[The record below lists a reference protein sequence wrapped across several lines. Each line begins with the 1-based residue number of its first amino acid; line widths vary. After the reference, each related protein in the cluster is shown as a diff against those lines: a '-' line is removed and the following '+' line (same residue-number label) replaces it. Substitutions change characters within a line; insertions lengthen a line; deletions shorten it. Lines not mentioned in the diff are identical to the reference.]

1 MTKPKRR
8 KTTQV
13 GVPQP
18 VREIKQE
25 RANDFE
31 RSQRDT
37 PIDDPGDAQ
46 RASKNNR
53 GSRFMSEWM

>member
-8 KTTQV
+8 SPAD
-13 GVPQP
+13 GAMPRP

-37 PIDDPGDAQ
+37 AIDDPGDAQ
-46 RASKNNR
+46 RASKSDAQGDGEEELR
-53 GSRFMSEWM
+53 